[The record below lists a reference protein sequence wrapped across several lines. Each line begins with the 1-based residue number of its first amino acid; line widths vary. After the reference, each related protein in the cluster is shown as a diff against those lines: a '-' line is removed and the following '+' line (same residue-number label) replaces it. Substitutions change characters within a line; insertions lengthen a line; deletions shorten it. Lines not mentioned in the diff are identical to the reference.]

1 MKERNRLLEMGKE
14 TVGGGG
20 IREPLG
26 KRRYRIPVRKMK
38 TLSIKTESIRKLN
51 VQWTKSLHPN
61 NLNNIEFFFYI
72 FQGL

>member
-1 MKERNRLLEMGKE
+1 MGKE

-38 TLSIKTESIRKLN
+38 TLSIKTESIRILN
-51 VQWTKSLHPN
+51 VQWTKPLHQN
-61 NLNNIEFFFYI
+61 NLNNIEFFFTFFKAIDAISY
-72 FQGL
+72 L